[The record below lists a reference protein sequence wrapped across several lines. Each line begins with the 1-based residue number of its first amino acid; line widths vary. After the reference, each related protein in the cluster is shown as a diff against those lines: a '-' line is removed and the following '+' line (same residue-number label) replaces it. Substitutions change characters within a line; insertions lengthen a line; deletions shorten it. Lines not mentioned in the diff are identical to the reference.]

1 MIEEIVPIKMDIR
14 DFFASQALIGLIFG
28 RKSINDE
35 IIRIAY
41 KVADAMLVERE
52 YKRIEPRGI
61 NGGVDE

>member
-1 MIEEIVPIKMDIR
+1 MIEEIVSIKMDIR
-14 DFFASQALIGLIFG
+14 DYFASQALIGLIFG